1 MKRRARHLLGSLA
14 LLTGLAALAVG
25 LSVERPPSA
34 ATSPAQAAVEEVIE
48 RGRYVFD
55 WNGLP
60 AAAAEF
66 TLARKVEEGR
76 PIFRFEGSARTTEG
90 VDLFWRMRDSVV
102 ALVEERNLVPLRFH
116 LFRREN
122 QTRVDLKVVHD
133 LEEEKF
139 RIVRTKRGRVRRG
152 TLPSRGVHDPVSA
165 MLAVRREPL
174 APGQTRI
181 LRVMEGKRIYEVT
194 LRVVGREKIVAGG
207 KSRRAL
213 KIAADYRALDGSGS
227 SADDGLRDARLWV
240 SDDPAHELLRLEAE
254 ALLGVISGE
263 RVG

>member
-1 MKRRARHLLGSLA
+1 MRIRARHLLASLA
-14 LLTGLAALAVG
+14 LVAGFAALGVG
-25 LSVERPPSA
+25 FSMERPSSVGASPPQ
-34 ATSPAQAAVEEVIE
+34 ATAEEVIE

-66 TLARKVEEGR
+66 TLARRVEQGR
-76 PIFRFEGSARTTEG
+76 PILRFEGSARTTEG
-90 VDLFWRMRDSVV
+90 IDLFWRMRDSVL
-102 ALVEERNLVPLRFH
+102 ALVQERNLVPLRFQ
-116 LFRREN
+116 LLRQEN
-122 QTRVDLKVVHD
+122 QMHVDLKVVHD

-139 RIVRTKRGRVRRG
+139 RIVRIKRGRVRRG
-152 TLPSRGVHDPVSA
+152 TLPARGVHDPVSA

-181 LRVMEGKRIYEVT
+181 LKVMEGRRIYEMT
-194 LRVVGREKIVAGG
+194 LRVLGRERIMAGG
-207 KSRRAL
+207 KSRRTL
-213 KIAADYRALDGSGS
+213 KITMDFRALDGSGS
-227 SADDGLRDARLWV
+227 SAEDGLRDARLWV
-240 SDDPAHELLRLEAE
+240 SDDPAHEVLRLRVE